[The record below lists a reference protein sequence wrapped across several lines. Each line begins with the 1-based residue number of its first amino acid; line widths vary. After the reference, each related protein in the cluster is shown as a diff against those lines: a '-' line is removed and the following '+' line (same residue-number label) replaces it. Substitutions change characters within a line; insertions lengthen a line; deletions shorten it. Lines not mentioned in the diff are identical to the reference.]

1 MKKLTFL
8 KAFLTAVFM
17 MMFSAFVSAKIT
29 TENLHFNQLLKQHQ
43 GKVIYVDFWASWCVP
58 CRKSFPWINQ
68 IQQKYGE
75 DNFVIIAVNVDRD
88 KTLADA
94 FLKETPANFPI
105 VYDPEGKLARQF
117 KLKGMPSSY
126 LLDKQGKVISAHTG
140 FFSKKVKK
148 YEQDIAQALASK

>member
-1 MKKLTFL
+1 
-8 KAFLTAVFM
+8 M